1 MSGGAKRNSDTLN
14 TIGIVVIGL
23 CGSVLVYV
31 SIVLLQA
38 FYVKDSRQVQMMADY
53 GGQDADFQ
61 RGRSDELA
69 KISQCSNVMGAA
81 GTDASK
87 HTIRIEDAM
96 RLVVADARKDPSTLV
111 PALGRADQPT
121 IQAKFGRPQP
131 LAAPAPADAAPAPA
145 DAAPA
150 PADAAPAPA
159 DAAPAPAAPGSAR

>member
-14 TIGIVVIGL
+14 TVGIVVIGL
-23 CGSVLVYV
+23 CGSMLVYV

-38 FYVKDSRQVQMMADY
+38 FYVKDSRQVQTMADY
-53 GGQDADFQ
+53 GGQDTEFQ

-96 RLVVADARKDPSTLV
+96 QLVVADARKDPSMLV

-131 LAAPAPADAAPAPA
+131 LAAPAPTDAPAPAPAPADGAAPAPA

-150 PADAAPAPA
+150 P
-159 DAAPAPAAPGSAR
+159 GSAR